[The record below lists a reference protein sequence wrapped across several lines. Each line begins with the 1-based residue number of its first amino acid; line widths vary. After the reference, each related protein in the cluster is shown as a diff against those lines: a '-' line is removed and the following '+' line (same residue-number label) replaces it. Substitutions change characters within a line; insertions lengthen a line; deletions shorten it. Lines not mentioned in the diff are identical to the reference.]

1 MAPCW
6 ILPIPKQNAAEKL
19 GKPIGF
25 AMDSNG
31 GRMPRTE
38 RTGTGHSISETFEIL
53 GNLSIS
59 L

>member
-38 RTGTGHSISETFEIL
+38 RTGTGHSIPE
-53 GNLSIS
+53 NL
-59 L
+59 